1 MTNVIAIVTHFDVD
15 GGVVIPSPQTTM
27 ASTDAPRDGTVKP
40 PGAGRLPPLDRLAA
54 RMGLNA
60 QPKDLSGGPGATA
73 RPRLAANALR
83 TGSTT
88 SLATTASTTD
98 SMAVNVP
105 NTRSVSPSAI
115 STSPPQSGAQTPT
128 ESNGD
133 ALTSERLEKHNQ
145 ETSTVP
151 EKKQVKVGFK
161 NIPSLDAITARM
173 VKTRQLSVDGTA
185 KPPEPL
191 MIEDP
196 KTPGL
201 HMKAPEHPLQF
212 PWYVFQLGA
221 IGRKC

>member
-1 MTNVIAIVTHFDVD
+1 
-15 GGVVIPSPQTTM
+15 
-27 ASTDAPRDGTVKP
+27 
-40 PGAGRLPPLDRLAA
+40 
-54 RMGLNA
+54 MGLNA
-60 QPKDLSGGPGATA
+60 QLKDPSGGPGATA

-105 NTRSVSPSAI
+105 NTRSASPSAI
-115 STSPPQSGAQTPT
+115 STSPPHSNAHTPT

-145 ETSTVP
+145 ETSPVS

-173 VKTRQLSVDGTA
+173 VKTRQLSVDGSA
-185 KPPEPL
+185 KPPEAP

-196 KTPGL
+196 KTPGAQ
-201 HMKAPEHPLQF
+201 MKAPEHPLQF
-212 PWYVFQLGA
+212 PWCVFLLGA
-221 IGRKC
+221 TGGKC